1 MRWKKQK
8 RKAKNQPIPPLKF
21 EFTEL
26 QSRLVLRSQ
35 AFFQLWTLINPAQIY
50 FMTNTADSPALAE
63 PAIQVANL
71 HKSFGVVQ
79 ALRGISFSLQAGDF
93 LTIFGPNGAG
103 KTTLIKIL
111 SGLTRAT
118 GGTAKVAG
126 FDVGNGDARLRR
138 EIGVIAHATCLYAD
152 LSALENL
159 KFYANMYGLDNPEER
174 AVEVIKEVGLVE
186 RMHDRIGTFSRGM
199 QQRIS
204 IARAVI
210 HDPSILFLDEPF
222 TGLDPHGSKVL
233 KQYLHSLHTKKR
245 TLIMTTHDLSCG
257 LEMGDKV
264 AVQVKGRF
272 ALFENKDN
280 LDKPAFEEL
289 YFETINNEN

>member
-1 MRWKKQK
+1 
-8 RKAKNQPIPPLKF
+8 
-21 EFTEL
+21 
-26 QSRLVLRSQ
+26 
-35 AFFQLWTLINPAQIY
+35 
-50 FMTNTADSPALAE
+50 MTNTADSHATAE
-63 PAIQVANL
+63 PSVQVANI

-111 SGLTRAT
+111 TGLTRAT

-126 FDVGNGDARLRR
+126 FDVGTGDSRLRR
-138 EIGVIAHATCLYAD
+138 EIGVIAHSSCLYAD

-159 KFYANMYGLDNPEER
+159 VFYANMYGLDDPEDR
-174 AVEVIKEVGLVE
+174 AALAIKEVGLGR

-222 TGLDPHGSKVL
+222 TGLDPHGSKEL
-233 KQYLHSLHTKKR
+233 KEYLHSLHTKKR

-257 LEMGDKV
+257 LEMGDKM

-272 ALFENKDN
+272 VLFEQVNN
-280 LDKPAFEEL
+280 LDISGFEEL

>member
-1 MRWKKQK
+1 
-8 RKAKNQPIPPLKF
+8 
-21 EFTEL
+21 
-26 QSRLVLRSQ
+26 
-35 AFFQLWTLINPAQIY
+35 
-50 FMTNTADSPALAE
+50 MTNTADSPATAE
-63 PAIQVANL
+63 PAIQVTNI

-79 ALRGISFSLQAGDF
+79 ALRGISFSLHAGDF

-111 SGLTRAT
+111 AGLTRAT
-118 GGTAKVAG
+118 GGTATVAG
-126 FDVGNGDARLRR
+126 FDVSDGDPRLRR
-138 EIGVIAHATCLYAD
+138 EIGVIAHASSLYAD

-159 KFYANMYGLDNPEER
+159 VFYAKMYGLDDPEDR
-174 AVEVIKEVGLVE
+174 ATLVIKEV
-186 RMHDRIGTFSRGM
+186 GTFSRGM

-245 TLIMTTHDLSCG
+245 TLIMTTHDLNCG

-272 ALFENKDN
+272 ALFENSDN

-289 YFETINNEN
+289 YFSTINNGN

>member
-1 MRWKKQK
+1 M
-8 RKAKNQPIPPLKF
+8 
-21 EFTEL
+21 
-26 QSRLVLRSQ
+26 
-35 AFFQLWTLINPAQIY
+35 
-50 FMTNTADSPALAE
+50 
-63 PAIQVANL
+63 
-71 HKSFGVVQ
+71 
-79 ALRGISFSLQAGDF
+79 
-93 LTIFGPNGAG
+93 
-103 KTTLIKIL
+103 
-111 SGLTRAT
+111 GLE
-118 GGTAKVAG
+118 G
-126 FDVGNGDARLRR
+126 
-138 EIGVIAHATCLYAD
+138 
-152 LSALENL
+152 
-159 KFYANMYGLDNPEER
+159 
-174 AVEVIKEVGLVE
+174 

-272 ALFENKDN
+272 ALFEKKDN
-280 LDKPAFEEL
+280 LDKGGFEEL
-289 YFETINNEN
+289 YFETINNGN

>member
-1 MRWKKQK
+1 M
-8 RKAKNQPIPPLKF
+8 
-21 EFTEL
+21 TET
-26 QSRLVLRSQ
+26 SD
-35 AFFQLWTLINPAQIY
+35 NP
-50 FMTNTADSPALAE
+50 DSNE
-63 PAIQVANL
+63 PAIQAENI

-79 ALRGISFSLQAGDF
+79 ALRGISFSLHAGDF

-111 SGLTRAT
+111 AGLTRAT
-118 GGTAKVAG
+118 GGTARVAG
-126 FDVGNGDARLRR
+126 LEVGNGDSRLRR

-159 KFYANMYGLDNPEER
+159 VFYANMYNLDNPDER
-174 AVEVIKEVGLVE
+174 AVEAIKEVGLE
-186 RMHDRIGTFSRGM
+186 SRMHDRIGTFSRGM

-257 LEMGDKV
+257 MEMGDKV

-272 ALFENKDN
+272 ALFEKVDN
-280 LDKPAFEEL
+280 LDTGGFEDL
-289 YFETINNEN
+289 YFETINNGN

>member
-1 MRWKKQK
+1 MT
-8 RKAKNQPIPPLKF
+8 ATP
-21 EFTEL
+21 E
-26 QSRLVLRSQ
+26 
-35 AFFQLWTLINPAQIY
+35 NPAI
-50 FMTNTADSPALAE
+50 AE
-63 PAIQVANL
+63 PAIQATNI

-79 ALRGISFSLQAGDF
+79 ALRGISFSLHAGEF

-111 SGLTRAT
+111 AGLTRAT
-118 GGTAKVAG
+118 SGSATVAG
-126 FDVGNGDARLRR
+126 FDVGNGDSRLRR

-159 KFYANMYGLDNPEER
+159 VFYAKMYGLDDPEDR
-174 AVEVIKEVGLVE
+174 AALAIKEVGLE
-186 RMHDRIGTFSRGM
+186 GRMHDRIGTFSRGM

-233 KQYLHSLHTKKR
+233 KEYLHSLHTKKR
-245 TLIMTTHDLSCG
+245 TLIMTTHDLTCG

-272 ALFENKDN
+272 ALFENSDN
-280 LDKPAFEEL
+280 LDRSGFEEL
-289 YFETINNEN
+289 YFATINNGN

>member
-1 MRWKKQK
+1 M
-8 RKAKNQPIPPLKF
+8 KNTS
-21 EFTEL
+21 E
-26 QSRLVLRSQ
+26 
-35 AFFQLWTLINPAQIY
+35 NPA
-50 FMTNTADSPALAE
+50 SAE
-63 PAIQVANL
+63 PVIQVANI

-79 ALRGISFSLQAGDF
+79 ALRGISFSLHAGDF

-111 SGLTRAT
+111 AGLTRAT
-118 GGTAKVAG
+118 GGTATVAG
-126 FDVGNGDARLRR
+126 FDVSNGDSRLRR
-138 EIGVIAHATCLYAD
+138 EIGVIAHATYLYTD

-159 KFYANMYGLDNPEER
+159 VFYAKMYGLDHPGER
-174 AVEVIKEVGLVE
+174 AAEAIKEVGLE
-186 RMHDRIGTFSRGM
+186 GRMHDRIGTFPRGM

-222 TGLDPHGSKVL
+222 TGLDPHGAKVL

-264 AVQVKGRF
+264 AIQVKGRF
-272 ALFENKDN
+272 ALFEKKDN
-280 LDKPAFEEL
+280 LDKGGFEEL
-289 YFETINNEN
+289 YFETINNGN

>member
-1 MRWKKQK
+1 
-8 RKAKNQPIPPLKF
+8 
-21 EFTEL
+21 
-26 QSRLVLRSQ
+26 
-35 AFFQLWTLINPAQIY
+35 
-50 FMTNTADSPALAE
+50 MTDSPDPLASPD
-63 PAIQVANL
+63 PAIQATGI
-71 HKSFGVVQ
+71 HKAFGVVQ
-79 ALRGISFSLQAGDF
+79 ALRGISFSLDAGDF

-111 SGLTRAT
+111 TGLTSAS

-126 FDVGNGDARLRR
+126 FEVGNGDSRLRR

-159 KFYANMYGLDNPEER
+159 VFYANMYNLENPEDR
-174 AVEVIKEVGLVE
+174 AIEAIKEVGLE
-186 RMHDRIGTFSRGM
+186 GRMHDRIGTFSRGM

-222 TGLDPHGSKVL
+222 TGLDPHGSRVL
-233 KQYLHSLHTKKR
+233 KEYLHSLHTKKR
-245 TLIMTTHDLSCG
+245 TIIMTTHDLSCG
-257 LEMGDKV
+257 MEMGDKV
-264 AVQVKGRF
+264 AVQMKGRF

-280 LDKPAFEEL
+280 LDTGGFEEL
-289 YFETINNEN
+289 YFETINNGN

>member
-1 MRWKKQK
+1 M
-8 RKAKNQPIPPLKF
+8 
-21 EFTEL
+21 
-26 QSRLVLRSQ
+26 
-35 AFFQLWTLINPAQIY
+35 
-50 FMTNTADSPALAE
+50 
-63 PAIQVANL
+63 
-71 HKSFGVVQ
+71 
-79 ALRGISFSLQAGDF
+79 
-93 LTIFGPNGAG
+93 TIFGPNGAG

-111 SGLTRAT
+111 AGLTRAT
-118 GGTAKVAG
+118 GGTARVAG
-126 FDVGNGDARLRR
+126 LEVGNGDSRLRR
-138 EIGVIAHATCLYAD
+138 EIGVIAHATSLYSD

-159 KFYANMYGLDNPEER
+159 VFYAKMYGLENPEER
-174 AVEVIKEVGLVE
+174 AVGAIKEVGLE
-186 RMHDRIGTFSRGM
+186 GRMHDRIGTFSRGM

-264 AVQVKGRF
+264 AVQMKGRF
-272 ALFENKDN
+272 VLFENKDN
-280 LDKPAFEEL
+280 LDKGGFEEL
-289 YFETINNEN
+289 YFETINNGN